1 MRINPIVWLEE
12 HEFVR
17 VMFTMKSSPEC
28 FTKQITVL
36 IADDHPVVRQ
46 GLAAIL
52 DSQPD
57 IKVVA
62 EAANGE
68 EASKLYNQIQPDVLV
83 LDLRM
88 PKKSGLQ
95 VTAELASQRGLNP
108 GIVVMTSFDGE
119 EDIRQVLSAGAKAFL
134 VKGSEPDEIREA
146 VRSVARGERYLPA
159 NIGLKLADSV
169 SRPELSRRETEVL
182 QYLARGRSNKEIG
195 QYLCVSEGTVK
206 HHVKSILGKLGA
218 IGRTEASAIAA
229 RRGLVHLV

>member
-1 MRINPIVWLEE
+1 
-12 HEFVR
+12 
-17 VMFTMKSSPEC
+17 
-28 FTKQITVL
+28 
-36 IADDHPVVRQ
+36 
-46 GLAAIL
+46 
-52 DSQPD
+52 
-57 IKVVA
+57 
-62 EAANGE
+62 
-68 EASKLYNQIQPDVLV
+68 
-83 LDLRM
+83 M

-95 VTAELASQRGLNP
+95 VTAELAPQRGLNP
-108 GIVVMTSFDGE
+108 GIVVMTAFDGE
-119 EDIRQVLSAGAKAFL
+119 ENIRQALSAGARAFL
-134 VKGSEPDEIREA
+134 VKGSEPEEIRDA

-218 IGRTEASAIAA
+218 IGRAEAIAIAA

>member
-1 MRINPIVWLEE
+1 
-12 HEFVR
+12 
-17 VMFTMKSSPEC
+17 MKSAPEC
-28 FTKQITVL
+28 STKQITVL

-46 GLAAIL
+46 GLATIL

-68 EASKLYNQIQPDVLV
+68 EVYELYNQIHPDVLL

-95 VTAELASQRGLNP
+95 VTAELVSRRGLNP

-119 EDIRQVLSAGAKAFL
+119 EDIRQALSAGAKAFL
-134 VKGSEPDEIREA
+134 VKGSEAEEIRDA
-146 VRSVARGERYLPA
+146 VRSVARGERYLPV

-169 SRPELSRRETEVL
+169 SRPGLSTREIEVL
-182 QYLARGRSNKEIG
+182 QYLARGLSNKEIG
-195 QYLCVSEGTVK
+195 QYLCVCEGTVK
-206 HHVKSILGKLGA
+206 HHVKSILSKLDA
-218 IGRTEASAIAA
+218 IGRTEAIAIAA
-229 RRGLVHLV
+229 RRGLVQLV

>member
-1 MRINPIVWLEE
+1 
-12 HEFVR
+12 
-17 VMFTMKSSPEC
+17 MKSTPEC
-28 FTKQITVL
+28 STKQITVL

-46 GLAAIL
+46 GLATIL

-68 EASKLYNQIQPDVLV
+68 EVYELYNQIHPDVLL

-95 VTAELASQRGLNP
+95 VTAELVSRRGLNP

-134 VKGSEPDEIREA
+134 VKGSEPEEIRDA
-146 VRSVARGERYLPA
+146 VRSVARGDRYLPV

-169 SRPELSRRETEVL
+169 SRPGLSTREIEVL
-182 QYLARGRSNKEIG
+182 QYLARGLSNKEIG
-195 QYLCVSEGTVK
+195 QYLCVCEGTVK
-206 HHVKSILGKLGA
+206 HHVKSILSKLDA
-218 IGRTEASAIAA
+218 IGRTEAIAIAA
-229 RRGLVHLV
+229 RRGLVQLV